1 MGPAVSPKGKT
12 KPPRKRR
19 GLPPFPR
26 LALWVVRSWI
36 AEIRSASDISR
47 VGEGVTR
54 EHVRGCRRELAAQG
68 FALTFDE
75 TDALL
80 SQGVRGEPMA
90 WPSLTRA
97 LRVPKKRRPA
107 KSGADRV
114 REMRARLRERGLC
127 PLCPVGAPTPVARG
141 RTKCKAHLEAERA
154 RAERKRTL
162 RVRETA
168 PA

>member
-1 MGPAVSPKGKT
+1 MSPKSK

-19 GLPPFPR
+19 GLSPFPR

-36 AEIRSASDISR
+36 AEIRSAI
-47 VGEGVTR
+47 GEGVTR

-75 TDALL
+75 MDTLL
-80 SQGVRGEPMA
+80 SQGVRGQPMA